1 MNDKLQ
7 STIEPNYL
15 PTISH
20 FSLSQLVIISLV
32 IFGNIWISNINL
44 KCMHFEHHCC
54 CLTLIYKSKRA
65 RQRRAA
71 RQRRMERIT
80 DVSRPHVHI
89 HHVHVHHL
97 LQDVR
102 DRDAVSDILK
112 LDKKQEVENGPE
124 NEKMNRFLERMPGR

>member
-1 MNDKLQ
+1 
-7 STIEPNYL
+7 
-15 PTISH
+15 
-20 FSLSQLVIISLV
+20 
-32 IFGNIWISNINL
+32 
-44 KCMHFEHHCC
+44 
-54 CLTLIYKSKRA
+54 
-65 RQRRAA
+65 
-71 RQRRMERIT
+71 MERIT

-97 LQDVR
+97 LQDAR